1 MIQSI
6 NNSDN
11 NILDEN
17 TILFLSK
24 DQPLGYIFET
34 FGSVQIPMYSIRMKP
49 ENIKKLYD
57 AEELIVDET
66 LIYNFPDMDEVTK
79 FVFTKK
85 LEMEKGTDASWKDD
99 QECPIEFQDFSDD
112 EQEKRMKKEKR
123 EKHRKRRLEAS
134 MLEAMEVL
142 KNEENKADNDGG
154 EKTIGNTIGFYGNG
168 ESKNTEEEHVVSET
182 RGSEAVMIGQKN
194 YR

>member
-1 MIQSI
+1 
-6 NNSDN
+6 
-11 NILDEN
+11 
-17 TILFLSK
+17 
-24 DQPLGYIFET
+24 
-34 FGSVQIPMYSIRMKP
+34 MYSIRMKP

-57 AEELIVDET
+57 SGELVVDDT

-112 EQEKRMKKEKR
+112 EQEKQMRKDKR
-123 EKHRKRRLEAS
+123 EKHRKRRLQAS

-142 KNEENKADNDGG
+142 KNEQHAENKAENEGE
-154 EKTIGNTIGFYGNG
+154 EKTIGNFK
-168 ESKNTEEEHVVSET
+168 EDVCKSET
-182 RGSEAVMIGQKN
+182 VVIGQDRTTGWPQKN
-194 YR
+194 YSIA

>member
-1 MIQSI
+1 
-6 NNSDN
+6 
-11 NILDEN
+11 
-17 TILFLSK
+17 
-24 DQPLGYIFET
+24 
-34 FGSVQIPMYSIRMKP
+34 
-49 ENIKKLYD
+49 
-57 AEELIVDET
+57 
-66 LIYNFPDMDEVTK
+66 MDEVTK

-142 KNEENKADNDGG
+142 KNEENKD
-154 EKTIGNTIGFYGNG
+154 E
-168 ESKNTEEEHVVSET
+168 ET
-182 RGSEAVMIGQKN
+182 RETQGYFGSEAVMIGQKN
-194 YR
+194 YGPRGGGG